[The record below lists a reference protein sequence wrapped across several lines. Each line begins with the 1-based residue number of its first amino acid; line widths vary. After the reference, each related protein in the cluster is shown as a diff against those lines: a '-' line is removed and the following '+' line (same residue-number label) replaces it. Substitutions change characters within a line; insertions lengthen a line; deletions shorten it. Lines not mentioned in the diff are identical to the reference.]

1 MNSISNDINKII
13 NDEII
18 NINKKIKGSSI
29 LEILKS
35 KIIEKINQIYD
46 DIGSNNDLEAS
57 KEYNYEDENKS
68 ISAKI
73 NYYETPK
80 ILLNTILN
88 KNILIICL
96 NKYSKIDIEDSKTKK
111 NITINLYPKTGITIP
126 KNSKCSFNYSKDSL
140 VVEINHEDKL
150 LDIENLNE
158 NTI

>member
-35 KIIEKINQIYD
+35 KIIEKIYQIYD

>member
-80 ILLNTILN
+80 ILLNKSNGSPPIPPDSIDLN
-88 KNILIICL
+88 PSRPN
-96 NKYSKIDIEDSKTKK
+96 
-111 NITINLYPKTGITIP
+111 
-126 KNSKCSFNYSKDSL
+126 
-140 VVEINHEDKL
+140 
-150 LDIENLNE
+150 
-158 NTI
+158 